1 MCFVDI
7 IFSSILLIIFLP
19 VMLVVS
25 FLCFLL
31 NGSPIFFIDERLG
44 LKGKSFKMIKFRTMI
59 NGKSISAKDDENR
72 ITPLGRI
79 LRKSSIDELPTIA
92 NVFLGKMSLVGPRP
106 MPLKYLN
113 RFDDI
118 QKKRMD
124 MKPGITGLAQI
135 NGRNKISWEKRFEL
149 DVSYVNNYSMTID
162 FIILFKTFFVLLFNS
177 DVESKESEI
186 MPEFLG
192 NRNDKKY

>member
-1 MCFVDI
+1 
-7 IFSSILLIIFLP
+7 
-19 VMLVVS
+19 
-25 FLCFLL
+25 
-31 NGSPIFFIDERLG
+31 
-44 LKGKSFKMIKFRTMI
+44 MIKFRTMI

-192 NRNDKKY
+192 NGNDKKY